1 MTGQYHP
8 LLVAL
13 SLLVAV
19 MAAWSALDLSQRIQ
33 STDRRAARIWLFSGA
48 LVLGTGIWSVNFVGM
63 LAYALPMQ
71 TGFDL
76 IITVQSWL
84 TSVGVSLLAL
94 LCASRL
100 APAQRLR
107 APLALVVG
115 AGAHPREK
123 GVRQRDDPDREKGR
137 RGRGHGGVVVKVET
151 PGSSRNPAGFA
162 PENGFYDGASQRVME
177 MSVCRDVSSPPVVGS
192 MQRT

>member
-19 MAAWSALDLSQRIQ
+19 MAAWSALDLSQRIH

-71 TGFDL
+71 TGVDRCPRGTL
-76 IITVQSWL
+76 MWT
-84 TSVGVSLLAL
+84 TSAEE
-94 LCASRL
+94 
-100 APAQRLR
+100 
-107 APLALVVG
+107 
-115 AGAHPREK
+115 HP
-123 GVRQRDDPDREKGR
+123 
-137 RGRGHGGVVVKVET
+137 
-151 PGSSRNPAGFA
+151 
-162 PENGFYDGASQRVME
+162 
-177 MSVCRDVSSPPVVGS
+177 
-192 MQRT
+192 